1 MKIFI
6 YDSLSKQKK
15 EFVPIDAKKIRIY
28 ACGPTVYNYAHIGN
42 ARMSVVTDLLV
53 NVLKTKFQK
62 VIFVSNITD
71 VDDKIIE
78 VSMREKKPIKEI
90 TTKYHEIYNED
101 MKMIGVSKPDLQPK
115 ATEHIQEMIEM
126 INKLLKNDCAYIED
140 NHVLFDVS
148 KYEHYGCLSKRTK
161 EEQIAGNRIDVG
173 EYKKNSEDFILWKPS
188 KQNEPGWDSPW
199 GYGRPGWHL
208 ECSAMS
214 EKCLGI
220 PFDIHCGGI
229 DLTFPHHENE
239 IAQSCSAFKKNSVP
253 ESFCNYW
260 FHNGFV
266 TVNGEKMSKSL
277 GNITLINDLLSKYS
291 GPVIRLSLLSSHYR
305 QPLDW
310 STKILEQSKKTLK
323 KFENLFK
330 RIPSDFFLKDFN
342 NGFDN
347 EFLDSLYDDLNTPKA
362 LASLNKLFDKV
373 KAFNK
378 SNKDDKELI
387 LSLIKCFKLL
397 GINLNKNNDESDFV
411 SKSEKK
417 IIFDLIKEREEARKL
432 KDYER
437 ADNIRDKLKEMNI
450 NIEDSLEGTKW
461 IKNE

>member
-1 MKIFI
+1 MKIFL

-15 EFVPIDAKKIRIY
+15 EFIPIDPKKIRIY

-53 NVLKTKFQK
+53 NILKTKFHK
-62 VIFVSNITD
+62 VVFVSNITD

-78 VSMREKKPIKEI
+78 ASIREKKPINEI
-90 TTKYHEIYNED
+90 TTKYHKIYNED
-101 MKMIGVSKPDLQPK
+101 MKMIGVKKPDFQPK
-115 ATEHIQEMIEM
+115 ATEHIKEMIEM
-126 INKLLKNDCAYIED
+126 ISRLLKNDCAYIED

-161 EEQIAGNRIDVG
+161 EEQIAGNRIEVG
-173 EYKKNSEDFILWKPS
+173 EYKKNFEDFVLWKPS
-188 KQNEPGWDSPW
+188 KKNEPGWESPW
-199 GYGRPGWHL
+199 GYGRPGWHI

-239 IAQSCSAFKKNSVP
+239 IAQSCSAFKKNSDP
-253 ESFCNYW
+253 QSFCKYW

-266 TVNGEKMSKSL
+266 TVDGEKMSKSL

-291 GPVIRLSLLSSHYR
+291 GSVIRFSLLSSHYR

-323 KFENLFK
+323 KFENFFDKL
-330 RIPSDFFLKDFN
+330 PSDFFLKDLN
-342 NGFDN
+342 SDFDN
-347 EFLDSLYDDLNTPKA
+347 EFLGSLYDDLNTPKA
-362 LASLNKLFDKV
+362 LASLNKLFDKIKDV
-373 KAFNK
+373 
-378 SNKDDKELI
+378 NKDNKKII
-387 LSLIKCFKLL
+387 LSLAKCFQLL
-397 GINLNKNNDESDFV
+397 GINLNKKNDEKNFV
-411 SKSEKK
+411 TKSESK
-417 IIFDLIKEREEARKL
+417 IVLDLIKEREEARKL
-432 KDYER
+432 KDFEK
-437 ADNIRDKLKEMNI
+437 ADNIRDKLKKMNI
-450 NIEDSLEGTKW
+450 YIEDSVKGTKW

>member
-1 MKIFI
+1 MKIFL

-15 EFVPIDAKKIRIY
+15 EFIPIDPKKIRIY

-53 NVLKTKFQK
+53 NILKTKFHK
-62 VIFVSNITD
+62 VVFVSNITD

-78 VSMREKKPIKEI
+78 ASIREKKPINEI
-90 TTKYHEIYNED
+90 TTKYHKIYNQD
-101 MKMIGVSKPDLQPK
+101 MKMIGVKKPDFQPK
-115 ATEHIQEMIEM
+115 ATEHIKEMIEM
-126 INKLLKNDCAYIED
+126 ISRLLKNDCAYIED

-161 EEQIAGNRIDVG
+161 DQQIAGNRIDVG
-173 EYKKNSEDFILWKPS
+173 EYKKNSEDFVLWKPS
-188 KQNEPGWDSPW
+188 KKNEPGWESPW
-199 GYGRPGWHL
+199 GYGRPGWHI

-239 IAQSCSAFKKNSVP
+239 IAQSCSAFKKNSDP
-253 ESFCNYW
+253 QSFCKYW

-266 TVNGEKMSKSL
+266 TVDGEKMSKSL

-291 GPVIRLSLLSSHYR
+291 GSVIRFSLLSSHYR

-323 KFENLFK
+323 KFENFFDKL
-330 RIPSDFFLKDFN
+330 PSDFVLKDLN
-342 NGFDN
+342 EDFDN
-347 EFLDSLYDDLNTPKA
+347 EFLDSLYDDLNTPRA
-362 LASLNKLFDKV
+362 LASLNKLFDKIKDV
-373 KAFNK
+373 
-378 SNKDDKELI
+378 NKDNKKII
-387 LSLIKCFKLL
+387 LSLAKCFQLL
-397 GINLNKNNDESDFV
+397 GINLNKKNDEKNFV
-411 SKSEKK
+411 TKSESK
-417 IIFDLIKEREEARKL
+417 IVLDLIKEREEARKL
-432 KDYER
+432 KDFEK
-437 ADNIRDKLKEMNI
+437 ADNIRDKLKKMNI
-450 NIEDSLEGTKW
+450 YIEDSVEGTKW

>member
-1 MKIFI
+1 MKIFL

-15 EFVPIDAKKIRIY
+15 EFTPIDPNKIRIY

-53 NVLKTKFQK
+53 NILKTKFHK
-62 VIFVSNITD
+62 VVFVSNITD

-78 VSMREKKPIKEI
+78 ASIREKKTINEI
-90 TTKYHEIYNED
+90 TTKYHKIYNQD
-101 MKMIGVSKPDLQPK
+101 MKMIGVKKPDFQPK
-115 ATEHIQEMIEM
+115 ATEHIKEMIEM
-126 INKLLKNDCAYIED
+126 ISRLLKNDCAYIED

-173 EYKKNSEDFILWKPS
+173 EYKKNSEDFVLWKPS
-188 KQNEPGWDSPW
+188 KKNEPGWESPW
-199 GYGRPGWHL
+199 GYGRPGWHI

-239 IAQSCSAFKKNSVP
+239 IAQSCSAFKKNSDP
-253 ESFCNYW
+253 QSFCKYW

-266 TVNGEKMSKSL
+266 TVDGEKMSKSL

-291 GPVIRLSLLSSHYR
+291 GSVIRFSLLSSHYR

-323 KFENLFK
+323 KFENFFDKL
-330 RIPSDFFLKDFN
+330 PSDFVLKDLN
-342 NGFDN
+342 EDFDN
-347 EFLDSLYDDLNTPKA
+347 EFLDSLYDDLNTPRA
-362 LASLNKLFDKV
+362 LASLNKLFDKIKDV
-373 KAFNK
+373 
-378 SNKDDKELI
+378 NKDNKKII
-387 LSLIKCFKLL
+387 LSLAKCFQLL
-397 GINLNKNNDESDFV
+397 GINLNKKNDEKNFV
-411 SKSEKK
+411 TKSESK
-417 IIFDLIKEREEARKL
+417 IVLDLIKEREEARKL
-432 KDYER
+432 KDFEK
-437 ADNIRDKLKEMNI
+437 ADNIRDKLKKMNI
-450 NIEDSLEGTKW
+450 YIEDSVKGTKW

>member
-1 MKIFI
+1 MKIFL
-6 YDSLSKQKK
+6 YDSLSKEKK
-15 EFVPIDAKKIRIY
+15 EFVPIDSKKIRIY

-62 VIFVSNITD
+62 VVFVSNITD

-78 VSMREKKPIKEI
+78 ASIREKKPIKEI
-90 TTKYHEIYNED
+90 TTKYHKIYNED
-101 MKMIGVSKPDLQPK
+101 MKRIGVNKPDFQPK

-126 INKLLKNDCAYIED
+126 INRLLENNCAYIED

-173 EYKKNSEDFILWKPS
+173 EYKKNSEDFVLWKPS
-188 KQNEPGWDSPW
+188 KKSEPGWESPW
-199 GYGRPGWHL
+199 GYGRPGWHI

-239 IAQSCSAFKKNSVP
+239 IAQSCSAFKKNSDP
-253 ESFCNYW
+253 QSFCKYW

-266 TVNGEKMSKSL
+266 TVDGEKMSKSL

-323 KFENLFK
+323 KFENFFDK
-330 RIPSDFFLKDFN
+330 IPSEFFLKDSN
-342 NGFDN
+342 SNFDN
-347 EFLDSLYDDLNTPKA
+347 EFLNSLYDDLNTPRA
-362 LASLNKLFDKV
+362 LASLNKLFDKA
-373 KAFNK
+373 KDPK
-378 SNKDDKELI
+378 KDDKKII
-387 LSLIKCFKLL
+387 LSLAKCFQLL
-397 GINLNKNNDESDFV
+397 GINLNKNNYESNFV
-411 SKSEKK
+411 TKSEKK
-417 IIFDLIKEREEARKL
+417 IIFDLIQEREAARKL
-432 KDYER
+432 KDFER
-437 ADNIRDKLKEMNI
+437 ADNIRDKLKKMNI
-450 NIEDSLEGTKW
+450 NIEDSVEGTKW

>member
-1 MKIFI
+1 MKIFL

-15 EFVPIDAKKIRIY
+15 EFIPIDPKKIRIY

-53 NVLKTKFQK
+53 NILKTKFHK
-62 VIFVSNITD
+62 VVFVSNITD

-78 VSMREKKPIKEI
+78 ASIREKKPINEI
-90 TTKYHEIYNED
+90 TTKYHKIYNQD
-101 MKMIGVSKPDLQPK
+101 MKMIGVKKPDFQPK
-115 ATEHIQEMIEM
+115 ATEHINEMIEM
-126 INKLLKNDCAYIED
+126 INRLLKNDCAYIED
-140 NHVLFDVS
+140 KHVLFDVS

-161 EEQIAGNRIDVG
+161 DQQIAGNRIDVG
-173 EYKKNSEDFILWKPS
+173 EYKKNSEDFVLWKPS
-188 KQNEPGWDSPW
+188 KKNEPGWKSPW
-199 GYGRPGWHL
+199 GYGRPGWHI

-239 IAQSCSAFKKNSVP
+239 IAQSCSAFKKNSDP
-253 ESFCNYW
+253 QSFCKYW

-266 TVNGEKMSKSL
+266 TVDGEKMSKSL

-291 GPVIRLSLLSSHYR
+291 GSVIRFSLLSSHYR

-323 KFENLFK
+323 KFENFFDKL
-330 RIPSDFFLKDFN
+330 PSDFVLKDLN
-342 NGFDN
+342 EDFDN
-347 EFLDSLYDDLNTPKA
+347 EFLDSLYDDLNTPRA
-362 LASLNKLFDKV
+362 LASLNKLFDKIKDV
-373 KAFNK
+373 
-378 SNKDDKELI
+378 NKDNKKII
-387 LSLIKCFKLL
+387 LSLAKCFQLL
-397 GINLNKNNDESDFV
+397 GINLNKKNDEKNFV
-411 SKSEKK
+411 TKSESK
-417 IIFDLIKEREEARKL
+417 IVLDLIKEREEARKL
-432 KDYER
+432 KDFEK
-437 ADNIRDKLKEMNI
+437 ADIIRDKLKKMNI
-450 NIEDSLEGTKW
+450 YIEDSVKGTKW

>member
-62 VIFVSNITD
+62 VVFVSNITD

-78 VSMREKKPIKEI
+78 ASIREKKPIKEI

-239 IAQSCSAFKKNSVP
+239 IAQSCSAFKK
-253 ESFCNYW
+253 
-260 FHNGFV
+260 
-266 TVNGEKMSKSL
+266 K
-277 GNITLINDLLSKYS
+277 
-291 GPVIRLSLLSSHYR
+291 LSSR
-305 QPLDW
+305 
-310 STKILEQSKKTLK
+310 
-323 KFENLFK
+323 KFL
-330 RIPSDFFLKDFN
+330 
-342 NGFDN
+342 
-347 EFLDSLYDDLNTPKA
+347 
-362 LASLNKLFDKV
+362 
-373 KAFNK
+373 
-378 SNKDDKELI
+378 
-387 LSLIKCFKLL
+387 
-397 GINLNKNNDESDFV
+397 
-411 SKSEKK
+411 
-417 IIFDLIKEREEARKL
+417 
-432 KDYER
+432 
-437 ADNIRDKLKEMNI
+437 
-450 NIEDSLEGTKW
+450 
-461 IKNE
+461 

>member
-1 MKIFI
+1 MKIFL
-6 YDSLSKQKK
+6 YDSLSKLKK
-15 EFVPIDAKKIRIY
+15 EFIPIDPKKIRIY

-53 NVLKTKFQK
+53 NILKTKFHE
-62 VIFVSNITD
+62 VVFVSNITD

-78 VSMREKKPIKEI
+78 ASIREKKPINEI
-90 TTKYHEIYNED
+90 TTKYHKIYNQD
-101 MKMIGVSKPDLQPK
+101 MKMLGVKKPDFQPK
-115 ATEHIQEMIEM
+115 ATEHIQEMIAM
-126 INKLLKNDCAYIED
+126 IHRLLKNDCAYIED

-173 EYKKNSEDFILWKPS
+173 EYKKNSEDFVLWKPS
-188 KQNEPGWDSPW
+188 KKNEPGWESPW
-199 GYGRPGWHL
+199 GYGRPGWHI

-239 IAQSCSAFKKNSVP
+239 IAQSCSAFKKNSDP
-253 ESFCNYW
+253 QNFCKFW

-266 TVNGEKMSKSL
+266 TVDGEKMSKSL

-291 GPVIRLSLLSSHYR
+291 GSVIRLSLLSSHYR

-323 KFENLFK
+323 KFENFFDKL
-330 RIPSDFFLKDFN
+330 PSDFNLKDLD
-342 NGFDN
+342 GDFDN
-347 EFLDSLYDDLNTPKA
+347 EFLESLYDDLNTPRA

-373 KAFNK
+373 KAVNK
-378 SNKDDKELI
+378 ENKKII
-387 LSLIKCFKLL
+387 LSLAKCFKLL
-397 GINLNKNNDESDFV
+397 GINLNKKSYESNFV
-411 SKSEKK
+411 TKNENK
-417 IIFDLIKEREEARKL
+417 IVLDLIKEREEARKL
-432 KDYER
+432 KDFQR
-437 ADNIRDKLKEMNI
+437 ADNIRDKLKKMNI
-450 NIEDSLEGTKW
+450 NIEDSAEGTKW